1 MQQHVAAAVAA
12 GGSLDEC
19 RRLLTR
25 LTQATLPE
33 AVEERLATWRER
45 FGALSI
51 RPAVVL
57 ESRTSNELDAVLDDD
72 RARPFVR
79 QRLGP
84 TRMTSRYRA
93 NAREKWCGLFM
104 RRIPDGRTVMVA
116 SRLGGTL
123 PGGRGKACTPPD
135 HTAPE

>member
-1 MQQHVAAAVAA
+1 MLLERGRPSRYHLVQQHVAAAVAA

-25 LTQATLPE
+25 LTQGRLPD

-57 ESRTSNELDAVLDDD
+57 KSRTSNELDAVLDD
-72 RARPFVR
+72 
-79 QRLGP
+79 GP
-84 TRMTSRYRA
+84 PVGKPVVTA
-93 NAREKWCGLFM
+93 GAAELF
-104 RRIPDGRTVMVA
+104 GAETGF
-116 SRLGGTL
+116 S
-123 PGGRGKACTPPD
+123 K
-135 HTAPE
+135 